1 MPTVPNYGGPQASP
15 TSTAGNTFAAPVE
28 QNAAPQQLQQA
39 GDAMQ
44 RAGSAASNIAID
56 MEQQVNQVR
65 VDDALNKARQQMLT
79 LTYDPESGYK
89 TLKGDQALT
98 RPDGQPLV
106 QEYGDKLKT
115 TISDITGTLGNDY
128 QRRAF
133 SMQSNDL
140 MTQFQSGVEQHTLQE
155 YKNYALSTQDGTI
168 KLGTDQ
174 AKLHWND
181 PDQINNAL
189 DSVKAAVV
197 RTGTLTGASANET
210 MAQLKATTSA
220 VHESVIAAALQNNN
234 PTYAQQYL
242 QQYKGQMTADDILK
256 TTGLVN
262 HDLDG
267 RIALNAVQGATTKM
281 SGQIQPTDMDRLKGI
296 RDQLESNGKDYNAD
310 GTPVTSSTG
319 ALYKNQVQPATAA
332 NPGFGIVPAK
342 DKSPAEYNRVGD
354 ELLDALVK
362 KYGNPAQAMAAY
374 NAGSGNVDKA
384 IADATKA
391 GTPNT
396 WLDALGKYQSA
407 SNHLQTV
414 SYVNNTVKKLSTGSG
429 APQFPTESQFVQSA
443 MDTLGPNPRME
454 QVKLTRDQAVA
465 QYNVLDKSRK
475 EQGDQAVQQAQQALV
490 QNGGNFASLDPQ
502 IKANVT
508 RYAPDKYDNL
518 QDYAGKIADPVRAD
532 NLPAYSQAVSHP
544 EELAQMSDP
553 TFESFIQTNFTQRT
567 ARQIVKMRDDYVNGK
582 ADVSSDVL
590 NNKAVNTTLN
600 NRLLSI
606 GINPTP
612 KPSDL
617 TAKEQLGT
625 IQKYVRDTI
634 YDVQN
639 QTGRKLTP
647 AEVET
652 QITGMFAKDATFQKT
667 LFGIDTGTSSQK
679 LMSMK
684 VGDIPSD
691 TQNQLRQRFIQAGNP
706 KPTDDQLLRAYW
718 KWKNG

>member
-1 MPTVPNYGGPQASP
+1 MPTVPTYGGPQASP
-15 TSTAGNTFAAPVE
+15 TSVSGNTFAAPTE

-44 RAGSAASNIAID
+44 KAGTAEGNIAVD
-56 MEQQVNQVR
+56 MAQQVNQVR
-65 VDDALNKARQQMLT
+65 VDDALNKARQQMLN
-79 LTYDPESGYK
+79 LTYDPDTGYK

-98 RPDGQPLV
+98 RPDGQPLA
-106 QEYGDKLKT
+106 QEYGDKLQSS
-115 TISDITGTLGNDY
+115 ISDIGGTLGNDY

-133 SMQSNDL
+133 SMQANDL

-155 YKNYALSTQDGTI
+155 YKDYALSTQSGTI
-168 KLGTDQ
+168 KLGVDQ

-197 RTGTLTGASANET
+197 RTGTLAGASANET
-210 MAQLKATTSA
+210 MAQLKSTTSA
-220 VHESVIAAALQNNN
+220 VHEGVIAAALQSNN

-242 QQYKGQMTADDILK
+242 QQYKSQMTADDILK

-281 SGQIQPTDMDRLKGI
+281 SGQIQPTDMDRLTNIVVGMESGGKETDAKGNV
-296 RDQLESNGKDYNAD
+296 L
-310 GTPVTSSTG
+310 TSPKG
-319 ALYKNQVQPATAA
+319 AQGSMQVMPATQTD
-332 NPGFGIVPAK
+332 PGYGVVPAK
-342 DKSPAEYNRVGD
+342 DNSPEERARVGID
-354 ELLDALVK
+354 YLAAMVTH
-362 KYGNPAQAMAAY
+362 YGNPAQAMAAY
-374 NAGSGNVDKA
+374 NGGPGTLDAA
-384 IADATKA
+384 IAKA
-391 GTPNT
+391 KAAGAPQS
-396 WLDALGKYQSA
+396 WLSYMPKETQ
-407 SNHLQTV
+407 
-414 SYVNNTVKKLSTGSG
+414 SYVQTGMSKLGTGGG

-454 QVKLTRDQAVA
+454 QVSLTRQQAVA
-465 QYNVLDKSRK
+465 QYAMLDKSRK

-532 NLPAYSQAVSHP
+532 NLAAYNQAISHP
-544 EELAQMSDP
+544 EELAKMDDS
-553 TFESFIQTNFTQRT
+553 TFQSFIQQNFTQRT
-567 ARQIVKMRDDYVNGK
+567 ARAIARERDDFVNGK
-582 ADVSSDVL
+582 TDTSSDAL
-590 NNKAVNTTLN
+590 NSKAVNTTLN
-600 NRLLSI
+600 NRLLSL

-617 TAKEQLGT
+617 AAKEQLGT
-625 IQKYVRDTI
+625 VQKYVRDSI

-647 AEVET
+647 AEIET
-652 QITGMFAKDATFQKT
+652 QITGMFAKDVTFQNT
-667 LFGIDTGTSSQK
+667 VFGITTGTSSQK
-679 LMSMK
+679 MMSMK
-684 VGDIPSD
+684 PGDIPSD
-691 TQNQLRQRFIQAGNP
+691 TQVQLRQRFIQAGNP
-706 KPTDDQLLRAYW
+706 KPTDDQMLRAYW